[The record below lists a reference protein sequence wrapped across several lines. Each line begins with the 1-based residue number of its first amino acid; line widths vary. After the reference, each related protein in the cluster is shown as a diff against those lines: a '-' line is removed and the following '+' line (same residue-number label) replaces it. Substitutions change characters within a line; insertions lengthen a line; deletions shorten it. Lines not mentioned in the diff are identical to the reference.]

1 MSVIYIRDKLKKYLV
16 ESRQSINDTILSGVK
31 DMSQL
36 EYLRGQYTA
45 LVQVESELRELL
57 GKVIE
62 DDESKD
68 QGDST

>member
-1 MSVIYIRDKLKKYLV
+1 MSVIWVKDKLSKYLH
-16 ESRQSINDTILSGVK
+16 ESRENINDTILGGVK

-45 LVQVESELRELL
+45 LVQVENELRELL

-62 DDESKD
+62 DDEDEQS
-68 QGDST
+68 GHS